1 MIAQHIKGKKWAV
14 FIHGGEFLWS
24 SNIDS
29 GYAILAAQM
38 AEEGTGILAV
48 DYRTAQQ
55 FSYPAAIDDAVQA
68 CELVGTAA
76 GGPPL

>member
-48 DYRTAQQ
+48 DYRLGGFAP
-55 FSYPAAIDDAVQA
+55 YPAAINDAIQA
-68 CELVGTAA
+68 CELLDQPG
-76 GGPPL
+76 